1 MLVKQIGFELFEPW
15 VYIKYRLW

>member
-1 MLVKQIGFELFEPW
+1 VKQIGFELFEPW